1 MSETFKVKKTQRWW
15 LGNLW
20 DRFQNQNRNANW
32 LYRRKS
38 SCGSL
43 CASWFSNSKMRWMV
57 LALTFALAGCSTT
70 GNSKKRMGPGM
81 HEDSQDLRV
90 GGYVN

>member
-1 MSETFKVKKTQRWW
+1 
-15 LGNLW
+15 
-20 DRFQNQNRNANW
+20 
-32 LYRRKS
+32 
-38 SCGSL
+38 
-43 CASWFSNSKMRWMV
+43 MRWMV